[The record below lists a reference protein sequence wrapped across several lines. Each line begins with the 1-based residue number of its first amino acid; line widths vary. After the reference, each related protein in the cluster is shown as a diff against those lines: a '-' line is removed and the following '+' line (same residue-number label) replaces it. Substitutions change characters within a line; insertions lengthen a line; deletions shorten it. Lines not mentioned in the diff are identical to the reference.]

1 MIITKSE
8 IPLSTAF
15 PFQIEHRVL
24 TTADNCADHFHW
36 HSCFEITYIVHGQG
50 RYFVNGQTYLVSD
63 GDIILF
69 NNIEP
74 HGWDVSDSLEL
85 IVMVF
90 QPELIANGFALLD
103 YDYLEPFLRRGTNFK
118 NVLPATE
125 QVTRDIYQLL
135 RDISDEEEQRTVGYQ
150 LMIKANILKI
160 LTLLIR
166 HSQDNSKSDSLLSRK
181 ALEMKRLSRV
191 FDYINQNYAERLTLS
206 EAADMA
212 YMSPNYFS
220 QYFKKVTGQNF
231 SDYLNSLRIKKAREL
246 LQDSSSSVID
256 VAMACGFRNMSNFYR
271 MFKKYTGSTPSA
283 RSNPEKS
290 GR

>member
-8 IPLSTAF
+8 IPLSPAF
-15 PFQIEHRVL
+15 PFQIEHRTL
-24 TTADNCADHFHW
+24 TTADNCPDHFHW
-36 HSCFEITYIVHGQG
+36 HSCFEITYILHGQG
-50 RYFVNGQTYLVSD
+50 QYFVNGQIYTVSD

-74 HGWDVSDSLEL
+74 HGWEVRDSLEL

-103 YDYLEPFLRRGTNFK
+103 YDYLEPFLKRGTNFK
-118 NVLPATE
+118 NVLPASE
-125 QVTRDIYQLL
+125 QVTRDIYKLL
-135 RDISDEEEQRTVGYQ
+135 KEISDEEDRHTVGYQ

-166 HSQDNSKSDSLLSRK
+166 HSQDSSKSDRLLSRK
-181 ALEMKRLSRV
+181 ALEMKRLSNV
-191 FDYINQNYAERLTLS
+191 FEYINQNYAEHLTLAD
-206 EAADMA
+206 AAEMA

-231 SDYLNSLRIKKAREL
+231 SDYLNGLRIKKA
-246 LQDSSSSVID
+246 QDMLHDTNSSVID

-271 MFKKYTGSTPSA
+271 MYKKYTGTTPSA
-283 RSNPEKS
+283 RTDK
-290 GR
+290 